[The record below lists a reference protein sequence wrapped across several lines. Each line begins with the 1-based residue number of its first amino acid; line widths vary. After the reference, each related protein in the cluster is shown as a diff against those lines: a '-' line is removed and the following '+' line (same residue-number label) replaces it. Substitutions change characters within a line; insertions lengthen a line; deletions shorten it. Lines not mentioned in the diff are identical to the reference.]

1 MSDGAGASADTDPL
15 DAKFEELARQNGG
28 GHEFT
33 LPVGS
38 VRCLFRAP
46 YLSEWERLQNRL
58 VEAKDRMVLFREFA
72 GQILLHPTRQEFSNA
87 LERNFAFPPKLVKY
101 FEETMGG
108 EAQAVEKKG

>member
-1 MSDGAGASADTDPL
+1 MDNTGAPAGAEL
-15 DAKFEELARQNGG
+15 DAKFAELSRQHDG
-28 GHEFT
+28 GHEFL
-33 LPVGS
+33 LPVGQ

-72 GQILLHPTRQEFSNA
+72 GQILLYPTRDDFSRA
-87 LERNFAFPPKLVKY
+87 LEKNFAFPPKLVKY